1 MKDRS
6 SNFSHLSPLSSE
18 LAKIGYRAEQYL
30 KDDPN
35 TSLLKSRQFAELLT
49 QETAA
54 RLGRFKL
61 DGLQQSQSQLIQ
73 MLSRDNII
81 SAEIQNALHAVR
93 KMGNEANH
101 QFAEDLRGALQAL
114 KINNQLGL
122 WFQRTFGDTLF
133 KAGGFII
140 PQIPQTIP
148 EDVQQELNTL
158 RKLKAEA
165 DSELAKVLTQADEA
179 ALRAQALEQEARLW
193 ESLATEEEASK
204 QQLKAK
210 LEELQRNSANDTQ
223 QKLYLQRA
231 AGAAKQVVLDE
242 SATRVLIDAQ
252 LSAVGWEVD
261 TTKLRFSKGTRPA
274 PGRYMAI
281 AEWPTANGPADY
293 ALFHGMELV
302 AVVEAK
308 RKNKN
313 VSAAIDQ
320 AKRYASGMQPAEFN
334 LAGGPWGEYKI
345 PFVFSSNGRPYLKQV
360 ETLSGIWF
368 NDLRLP
374 TNLRRALDGWYSP
387 SGLKE
392 LLRQDI
398 PKAEAELAVMP
409 FDFGFD
415 LRDYQRKA
423 IEAVEKSLSAGKRE
437 CLLAMATGT
446 GKTKTCIALLY
457 RLLKTRRFHRVLFLV
472 DRTSLGE
479 QAGNSFKDTRVDT
492 LQTFADSFGITDIDE
507 SAAQAETAVHIATV
521 QGMSARLLG
530 NDPDKAPA
538 VDDYDCIIIDECH
551 RGYLLDRE
559 LSDTE
564 FSFRDQNDYI
574 SKYRK
579 VIEHFDAVR
588 IGMTATPALHTTQ
601 IFGEPVY
608 FYSYREAVL
617 DGVLIDYDP
626 PVVIETELYQNG
638 IHWKAGDQ
646 LEVYRP
652 DSQDIVAFNTPDE
665 LSFDVSDFNRNVITS
680 PFNKAICEELV
691 KHINPFGP
699 DKTVIFCVTDDHA
712 DMVVDLLKKAMQQ
725 RYPGKITDDQVRKI
739 TGASDQPRQ
748 QIRNFRTERL
758 PAIAVTVDLLTTG
771 IDVPAICNL
780 VFLRKVNSRIL
791 FEQMLGR
798 ATRRCDSLDKEA
810 FKIFDAVGTYQDM
823 LQNTTMRPVVINPNI
838 SFTQLGHEMVEQQDD
853 EARQLI
859 RDQFI
864 AKLQRKAR
872 HLDDRQCAIVQAE
885 TGMAPQELATFLKE
899 KSLPEMAEWFG
910 QNTWIGD
917 LLDAKSQSPKAHI
930 PIAMQDDK
938 VVSVAPFYGKPEDYL
953 ESFSEYLKQHSNEIP
968 ALLAVLQRPRELTR
982 SDLLK
987 VAAIL
992 DNAGFNE
999 RALTTAWTQRTDVE
1013 VAAGIIG
1020 FIRQAALGDPLLPF
1034 ERRVDMAISRIRQ
1047 KHSEFTPLQL
1057 EWLSK
1062 LGRQLKQ
1069 NDVLDRDVIDN
1080 GPLRSQGGFGRID
1093 GFFDG
1098 KLQSLI
1104 EELNE
1109 AVWAKQA

>member
-54 RLGRFKL
+54 RLGRYKL
-61 DGLQQSQSQLIQ
+61 DVPQTQSQLIQ
-73 MLSRDNII
+73 LLSRDSILT
-81 SAEIQNALHAVR
+81 AEIQNALHAVR

-101 QFAEDLRGALQAL
+101 QFADDLRGALQAL

-122 WFQRTFGDTLF
+122 WFQRTFGDPRT

-140 PQIPQTIP
+140 PETPQTIP
-148 EDVQQELNTL
+148 EDVQQELENL
-158 RKLKAEA
+158 RKLKADA
-165 DSELAKVLTQADEA
+165 DSELAKVLTQAEEA
-179 ALRAQALEQEARLW
+179 AQRAQALEEEARLW
-193 ESLATEEEASK
+193 ESLATEEEASR
-204 QQLKAK
+204 QQLQAK
-210 LEELQRNSANDTQ
+210 LEELQRNGITDISRT
-223 QKLYLQRA
+223 LYMQRA
-231 AGAAKQVVLDE
+231 AGAAKQLVLDE

-252 LSAVGWEVD
+252 LSAAGWEVD
-261 TTKLRFSKGTRPA
+261 TANMRFSKGTRPEA
-274 PGRYMAI
+274 GRYKAI

-293 ALFHGMELV
+293 ALFHGMDLL

-320 AKRYASGMQPAEFN
+320 AKRYASGMQPGEFR
-334 LAGGPWGEYKI
+334 LAGGPWGEYKA
-345 PFVFSSNGRPYLKQV
+345 PFVFSSNGRPYLKQI

-368 NDLRLP
+368 NDLRQP

-409 FDFGFD
+409 FEFGFD

-423 IEAVEKSLSAGKRE
+423 IEAVEASLREGKRQ

-457 RLLKTRRFHRVLFLV
+457 RLLKTRRFRRVLFLV

-479 QAGNSFKDTRVDT
+479 QAGNSFRDTRVET

-507 SAAQAETAVHIATV
+507 TAAQAETAVHIATV
-521 QGMSARLLG
+521 QGLSARLLG
-530 NDPDKAPA
+530 NEPDKAPG

-564 FSFRDQNDYI
+564 FSFRDQDDYI
-574 SKYRK
+574 SRYRK

-638 IHWKAGDQ
+638 IHWNAGDQ
-646 LEVYRP
+646 LDVYRP
-652 DSQDIVAFNTPDE
+652 DNHDIVAFNTPDE
-665 LSFDVSDFNRNVITS
+665 LSFDISDFNRNVITS
-680 PFNKAICEELV
+680 PFNAAICEELV
-691 KHINPFGP
+691 NHISPLGP
-699 DKTVIFCVTDDHA
+699 EKTVVFCVTDAHA
-712 DMVVDLLKKAMQQ
+712 DMVVDLLKKAFQTK
-725 RYPGKITDDQVRKI
+725 YPGKINDDQVRKI

-798 ATRRCDSLDKEA
+798 ATRRCDNLGKEA

-823 LQNTTMRPVVINPNI
+823 LHSTTMRPVVVNPNI
-838 SFTQLGHEMVEQQDD
+838 SFSQLGREMVEQQDD
-853 EARQLI
+853 ESRQLI

-872 HLDDRQCAIVQAE
+872 HLDDRQAAKVEAE
-885 TGMAPQELATFLKE
+885 TGMSAEDLAIFLKE
-899 KSLPEMAEWFG
+899 KSLPEVAEWFG
-910 QNTWIGD
+910 NNPWIGEV
-917 LLDAKSQSPKAHI
+917 LDAKSQSPKAHI
-930 PIAMQDDK
+930 PIATQDDK
-938 VVSVAPFYGKPEDYL
+938 VVKVELFYGKPEDYL
-953 ESFSEYLKQHSNEIP
+953 ESFSDYLRQHSNDIP

-982 SDLLK
+982 ADLLK
-987 VAAIL
+987 LAALL
-992 DNAGFNE
+992 DHAGFNE
-999 RALTTAWTQRTDVE
+999 RALSSAWSQRTDE
-1013 VAAGIIG
+1013 AVAAGIIG

-1034 ERRVDMAISRIRQ
+1034 ERRVDMAITRIRQ
-1047 KHSEFTPLQL
+1047 KHPEFTPLQL
-1057 EWLSK
+1057 DWLNR

-1069 NDVLDRDVIDN
+1069 NDVLDREVINN

-1093 GFFDG
+1093 GLFDG
-1098 KLQSLI
+1098 KLQNLI

-1109 AVWAKQA
+1109 AVWARQA